1 MWSHSIHENKEELMD
16 THAFPLREFHRR
28 FGTVVD
34 LLMECFQKTV
44 TTIIHLS
51 QPDIQPTF
59 HLQNMGIK
67 GKNNLKNRLKR
78 MRRKAKKRL
87 LKTQN
92 TSGIVPTLGNMP
104 TAPTETATEAGVSMA
119 DLQEVLENSKNR
131 PPLSTISGEHMEKRD
146 LPEKG

>member
-1 MWSHSIHENKEELMD
+1 MEPQYTVHENKEEIVD

-51 QPDIQPTF
+51 QPDIQ
-59 HLQNMGIK
+59 
-67 GKNNLKNRLKR
+67 
-78 MRRKAKKRL
+78 RKAKKRL

-92 TSGIVPTLGNMP
+92 TSGIVPTLENMP